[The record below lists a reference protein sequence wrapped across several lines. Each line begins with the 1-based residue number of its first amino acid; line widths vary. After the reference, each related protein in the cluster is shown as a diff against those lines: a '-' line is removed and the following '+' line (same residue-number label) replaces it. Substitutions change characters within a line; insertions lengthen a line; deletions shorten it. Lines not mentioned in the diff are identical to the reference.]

1 MTEPISSSSGTQPA
15 AEPATKPAPPRESPA
30 PAGTK
35 PAGGGS
41 SGGPLA
47 RWKARRVARKAAQ
60 VRVTPN
66 DGDLAIRVRNLSVT
80 YRTTFEKEPTLKGTL
95 MRFGRRERDVRIVE
109 AVRDISFDIN
119 HGTVLGIV
127 GANGAGKS
135 TMLRTIAGIL
145 PPTKGRIEV
154 YGKVS
159 TLLALGVGFN
169 SQLSGKENVVLGG
182 LAQGL
187 TEAEVMAKYEEIAD
201 FAEIGDFMD
210 LPMKTY
216 SSGMYQRLAF
226 AVGVHMDPDILLV
239 DEALSAGDAQFR
251 KKAQAKMEELL
262 RGARTI
268 LLVSHGLASVRE
280 MATDCLWLHKGKIMD
295 RGEPDKVVDQYLHF
309 LEVGESAFAV
319 DDV

>member
-1 MTEPISSSSGTQPA
+1 MTEPISSPPTESEPTPPPAPGPSPA
-15 AEPATKPAPPRESPA
+15 ADQPR
-30 PAGTK
+30 
-35 PAGGGS
+35 
-41 SGGPLA
+41 GPLA
-47 RWKARRVARKAAQ
+47 RWKARRAERKAATE
-60 VRVTPN
+60 RVVPA
-66 DGDLAIRVRNLSVT
+66 DGDLAIRVQHLSVT

-95 MRFGRRERDVRIVE
+95 MRFGRRERDVRVVE
-109 AVRDISFDIN
+109 AVRDVSFEIN
-119 HGTVLGIV
+119 HGAVLGIV

-187 TEAEVMAKYEEIAD
+187 TEAEVMAKYAEIAE

-239 DEALSAGDAQFR
+239 DEALSAGDAAFR

-262 RGARTI
+262 GQARTI

-280 MATDCLWLHKGKIMD
+280 MATECLWLHKGKIMD
-295 RGEPDKVVDQYLHF
+295 RGEPNKIVDEYLHF
-309 LEVGESAFAV
+309 LEVGESAFAL
-319 DDV
+319 DDI